1 MSLVSAKT
9 QKLFLKEP
17 AQDGFRDYALTEPSQ
32 VSGGGES
39 IRPFQGPAEK
49 SEKVQSFGL
58 PEVFWN
64 WVKDDPEV
72 NAQLETLIEA
82 RVSERLGVKEAAAL
96 AEAREKGHQ
105 EGLNL
110 GREEAR
116 QELQE
121 KSEQL
126 SRACDAVLKEK
137 VSILKD
143 HEESWGQAL
152 AHLLKRFLVPN
163 RDLALTDIDTWI
175 REGLTNFERTG
186 KIRLHLCEEDHRK
199 LESILHQM
207 PKANWE
213 LVKDLDLKPGEV
225 RCDSSAGGILFSSKE
240 EMERVF
246 GIIERYTL
254 KGTGS

>member
-1 MSLVSAKT
+1 MSVKT

-17 AQDGFRDYALTEPSQ
+17 SQDGFRDYSTTEETTST
-32 VSGGGES
+32 SGGES
-39 IRPFQGPAEK
+39 IRPFQVSLSGQP
-49 SEKVQSFGL
+49 VQSFGL

-72 NAQLETLIEA
+72 NAQLESLIES
-82 RVSERLGVKEAAAL
+82 RVVERLQSREAAAL
-96 AEAREKGHQ
+96 EVAREA
-105 EGLNL
+105 GLKAGFEQ
-110 GREEAR
+110 GREEAKA
-116 QELQE
+116 ELLQQTA
-121 KSEQL
+121 QL
-126 SRACDAVLKEK
+126 GKACEAVLKDK
-137 VSILKD
+137 VAILRD
-143 HEESWGQAL
+143 HEDSWGAAM

-175 REGLTNFERTG
+175 REGLNNFEKTG

-213 LVKDLDLKPGEV
+213 LVKDLELKPGEV
-225 RCDSSAGGILFSSKE
+225 RCDSSSGGILFSSKE

-246 GIIERYTL
+246 ALIDRYTL
-254 KGTGS
+254 KGDHN

>member
-1 MSLVSAKT
+1 MSVKT

-17 AQDGFRDYALTEPSQ
+17 AKDGFRDYSTTEQ
-32 VSGGGES
+32 VASSSGGES
-39 IRPFQGPAEK
+39 IRPFQVSLAGTQ
-49 SEKVQSFGL
+49 VQSFGL

-72 NAQLETLIEA
+72 NAQLENLIEA
-82 RVSERLGVKEAAAL
+82 RVADRLQAREAAAL
-96 AEAREKGHQ
+96 EKAREQGHQ
-105 EGLNL
+105 EGLVQ
-110 GREEAR
+110 GREEA
-116 QELQE
+116 
-121 KSEQL
+121 KSELLQQTAEL
-126 SRACDAVLKEK
+126 SNACQAVLRDK
-137 VSILKD
+137 VEILKD
-143 HEESWGQAL
+143 HEESWGA
-152 AHLLKRFLVPN
+152 AFGHLLKRFLVPN

-175 REGLTNFERTG
+175 REGLTNFEKTG

-225 RCDSSAGGILFSSKE
+225 RCDSSSGGILFSSRE

-246 GIIERYTL
+246 AMIDRYTL
-254 KGTGS
+254 KGDHT